1 VAPQSQYFFDVNRAS
16 ASFAQSTPA
25 VSAEVSSDTP
35 IVAQRQEYFRYNST
49 ISGGTD
55 AIGLPGPAKSSY
67 SFSEGYT
74 GSGFTEYLT
83 LQNPNTTSQDVVV
96 RLYFANS
103 ITTEQV
109 VTVGPQTRMTLNIN
123 AMALPIVQATNRAGN
138 SVSIAVQ
145 AVNGTIMAERPMYF
159 NFHNLAQGGT
169 DVVGFSG

>member
-1 VAPQSQYFFDVNRAS
+1 MSTEPRGFS
-16 ASFAQSTPA
+16 QSTPA

-35 IVAQRQEYFRYNST
+35 IVAQRQEYFRYNGV

-55 AIGLPGPAKSSY
+55 VIGLPGPAKSSY

-74 GSGFTEYLT
+74 GKGFSEFLT
-83 LQNPNTTSQDVVV
+83 LQNPSTTSQDVVV
-96 RLYFANS
+96 RLYLASS

-109 VTVGPQTRMTLNIN
+109 VTVGPQTRVTLNIN
-123 AMALPIVQATNRAGN
+123 AMVQPIAQANSRAGHA
-138 SVSIAVQ
+138 VSISVQ
-145 AVNGTIMAERPMYF
+145 AVNGAIVAERPMYF